1 MQSLCS
7 LPSSAGLNV
16 SELCISRGHMHILV
30 TTLVV
35 HLCDMAEKQNKNTRQ
50 HLPPPPPPSTPATAF
65 AICRRFHYYFYFQPQ
80 SCRRGKCLAREKQ
93 RRSGEGCTL
102 CGLRFSLQVPEY
114 IHKCVRYMPGSSI
127 LILHFWHATPS
138 SCNMRHVAVAGE
150 CVAVASCELPALFA
164 INANHN

>member
-1 MQSLCS
+1 
-7 LPSSAGLNV
+7 
-16 SELCISRGHMHILV
+16 MHILV

-50 HLPPPPPPSTPATAF
+50 HLPPPPRLIPPPQLPLPLPFVVVFIIIFTFS
-65 AICRRFHYYFYFQPQ
+65 RRVVGGGNV
-80 SCRRGKCLAREKQ
+80 SRERQ

-102 CGLRFSLQVPEY
+102 CGLRFLLQVPEY
-114 IHKCVRYMPGSSI
+114 IHKCVCHMPGSSI